1 MYNIFKHDVWKA
13 LVFELG
19 PLDPNWFEV
28 LTAEASVIEGSLS
41 DQDELCANQEGNS
54 KDTLEKPAVE
64 SQLFSTPKVF
74 RHSRMV
80 SPQTEDEQ
88 SFTLPQGK
96 GALPWTKTQSPLL
109 FQLTTQGVSGE
120 KCEVFQPQSDDSF
133 DLLSTP
139 NKSTTS
145 YAKHISESLG
155 AQINPDISWTSSLN
169 TPPAVPSTL
178 ILSKA
183 DNKPC
188 TGNAPTDG
196 NVVFVRK
203 LFPSLSKSS
212 ASKASKNNDPLAF
225 QGPHSPKFDPET
237 FSNQEERVWQQKLPD
252 AIEDGDVR
260 SAVADVLDGAED
272 ALSIFFANSSSA
284 LRKVKPERTKRK
296 QILQA
301 KENAYSS
308 KDDLTGSKATSDEEG
323 NGHLEPGGC
332 TSSPLLK
339 MGHAAT
345 SQWSPLSLS
354 EIPLCSV
361 GGNVVQE
368 QLQGEA
374 HSSQFSGPSKEILNA
389 EFQSKTRFV
398 DRVGIPEPQ
407 SMKINSSVEI
417 PYSEGL
423 CVGQVESAPNNTDCC
438 NAGKTEGL
446 EQNQPVEVNVVG
458 TVKTN
463 MSQLC
468 RDFAQDFSQIPE
480 SGGVPKD
487 SRDHFSPSACLSAM
501 KKAKQKAGEGNPHH
515 QCNSISNSVFPITDV
530 PVNDS
535 GFHSAVVNGTILT
548 ASSFSEN
555 IGLSRTCT
563 ELKSEFHTETVF
575 PSTKA
580 FPETGPSGPKAD
592 IELIS
597 AETSKEKEVDPG
609 RANKSPT
616 DVTIQQPSRTGDI
629 HSVPIND
636 PKHDGQTKKT
646 STSLPAA
653 HSLGFKTASNKGI
666 HISSASLK
674 RARQIFKETESE
686 TAFYDQPSTSDW
698 DTTKRSTNDKTG
710 NISTFSLKP
719 TQTSITETFGNIT
732 PQLTASQTDDVTE
745 LCSLLEQTDSQFEV
759 TPFKTLKAKQQD
771 DGKSPQK
778 ADKELDPDFLAG
790 IDFDDS
796 FSSDLLQCARN
807 ENISPSLKDNS
818 QDEASVVSD
827 DPQRAVQASKRQ
839 SKVSGVA
846 FKTAGGKVL
855 RVSDKCLSKAK
866 ALFADLDGF
875 TTNRESSSNKSIEIG
890 FNTKQKCAMD
900 PSICTKNPTYTVE
913 EDVHAERVGNCFK
926 NHIVLASEN
935 EKPQTP
941 KQHVSGCSVT
951 GNAKLLPCRTKEPH
965 LEMVKV
971 DSNQLKALKNSAPF
985 HRNSFSASKSDPSPL
1000 CVTSKTI
1007 DSNENCPAAGFCT
1020 AGGKKGFVSTDKME
1034 NSEYLLEEI
1043 HTPEN
1048 GKGQLE
1054 ENKS

>member
-1 MYNIFKHDVWKA
+1 
-13 LVFELG
+13 
-19 PLDPNWFEV
+19 
-28 LTAEASVIEGSLS
+28 ASVIEGSLS

-88 SFTLPQGK
+88 SFTLPQGEIRISSS
-96 GALPWTKTQSPLL
+96 ALRHLFLLVLLITK
-109 FQLTTQGVSGE
+109 
-120 KCEVFQPQSDDSF
+120 
-133 DLLSTP
+133 
-139 NKSTTS
+139 TS

-169 TPPAVPSTL
+169 TPP
-178 ILSKA
+178 
-183 DNKPC
+183 
-188 TGNAPTDG
+188 
-196 NVVFVRK
+196 FVRK

-398 DRVGIPEPQ
+398 DR
-407 SMKINSSVEI
+407 
-417 PYSEGL
+417 
-423 CVGQVESAPNNTDCC
+423 VESAPNNTDCC

-698 DTTKRSTNDKTG
+698 DTTKRK
-710 NISTFSLKP
+710 
-719 TQTSITETFGNIT
+719 TFGNIT

-941 KQHVSGCSVT
+941 KQHV
-951 GNAKLLPCRTKEPH
+951 KPH

-971 DSNQLKALKNSAPF
+971 DSNQLKALKNS
-985 HRNSFSASKSDPSPL
+985 
-1000 CVTSKTI
+1000 
-1007 DSNENCPAAGFCT
+1007 NCPAAGFCT

-1048 GKGQLE
+1048 GK
-1054 ENKS
+1054 